1 MLLYIEWVGLPTEE
15 PIHKTISQASSR
27 ETLTVQVSTSER
39 LGPKGLLESL
49 KVMVAESLGS
59 QGTRRGLSQHC
70 TDQSNEA
77 LYQLQSFVS
86 FNDIIYYSRTSNNPH
101 SLN

>member
-1 MLLYIEWVGLPTEE
+1 LPAEE
-15 PIHKTISQASSR
+15 PIHKTISRAPSR
-27 ETLTVQVSTSER
+27 ETLAVQVSTSER

-70 TDQSNEA
+70 KDQSNEA
-77 LYQLQSFVS
+77 LYQLQSF
-86 FNDIIYYSRTSNNPH
+86 
-101 SLN
+101 